1 MLPVLPAIV
10 ARAGAHG
17 TRAAIRDRTGIYT
30 YEQIDRASA
39 NVAAHLLQARDD
51 LYEDRVA
58 LLVTPGFEYV
68 AAQWGIW
75 RAGGI
80 AVPLPLSHPL
90 AELQYLLKDS
100 EASMV
105 IADRDNAAVAESLAQ
120 RTGARFHGC
129 AHLINS
135 TFPTFPTFPT
145 PPTPPTLSTPST
157 LSTPPTPPI
166 LSRRALIVYTSGTTG
181 RPKGVVTTH
190 ANLTA
195 QIESLVTAWEWT
207 RTDRTLLVLPL
218 HHVHGILNVVC
229 CALWS
234 GALLEVLPKFESE
247 AAWDRLASGELTV
260 FSAVPTIYHRLITSW
275 EGSAPDVQHARS
287 RGCQTLRLMMSGS
300 AALPRTIL
308 ERWNEISGHVLLE
321 RYGMT
326 EVGMA
331 LANPL
336 HGERR
341 PGFVGQP
348 LPGVSARLADGELLL
363 KGNGV
368 FSEYWRQPDCTR
380 DAFAD
385 GWFRTGDAAVIEDGA
400 FRLLGRSSVDILKS
414 GGHKISAL
422 EIEEVLRTH
431 PAIAECVVVGID
443 DLEWGQ
449 RVCCA
454 VELRSGLTLELDELK
469 EWARS
474 RLAPYKIPRAL
485 ACVAQLPRNAMGKVV
500 KPEVATFFA
509 PPAPPARPAS

>member
-17 TRAAIRDRTGIYT
+17 AGTAIRDRKGTYT
-30 YEQIDRASA
+30 YGQIEHASA
-39 NVAAHLLQARDD
+39 NVAARLLEGSDD
-51 LYEDRVA
+51 LNEARVA
-58 LLVTPGFEYV
+58 FLVTPGFDYV

-80 AVPLPLSHPL
+80 AVPLPMAHPP
-90 AELQYLLKDS
+90 AELQYLLRDS
-100 EASMV
+100 EASIV
-105 IADRDNAAVAESLAQ
+105 IADSENAAVVAPLAKSTGVICHLCERLIEATP
-120 RTGARFHGC
+120 RTLTTPR
-129 AHLINS
+129 
-135 TFPTFPTFPT
+135 T
-145 PPTPPTLSTPST
+145 PPPLTT
-157 LSTPPTPPI
+157 

-234 GALLEVLPKFESE
+234 GAVLEILPKFESE
-247 AAWDRLASGELTV
+247 ATWERLASGELTV
-260 FSAVPTIYHRLITSW
+260 FSAVPTIYHRLIKSW
-275 EGSAPDVQHARS
+275 EGAAPDVQRVRS
-287 RGCQTLRLMMSGS
+287 EGGQTLRLMMSGS
-300 AALPRTIL
+300 AALPRTML
-308 ERWNEISGHVLLE
+308 ERWKDITGHVLLE

-363 KGNGV
+363 KGAGV
-368 FSEYWRQPDCTR
+368 FAEYWRQPDSTR
-380 DAFAD
+380 DAFVD
-385 GWFRTGDAAVIEDGA
+385 GWFRTGDAALLEDGA
-400 FRLLGRSSVDILKS
+400 YRLLGRSSVDILKS

-431 PAIAECVVVGID
+431 PAIAECVVVGMD

-454 VELRSGLTLELDELK
+454 AELRPGVTLELDELK

-485 ACVAQLPRNAMGKVV
+485 ACVVQLPRNAMGKVV
-500 KPEVATFFA
+500 KPEVARFFA